1 MPATF
6 NPQTAARVSFSLAV
20 TGVHIKASGSVLIWC
35 KVANATIAWAPLK

>member
-6 NPQTAARVSFSLAV
+6 APQWRQGRHLPAV
-20 TGVHIKASGSVLIWC
+20 TGMDIKASGPVLIWC